1 MHDEDR
7 QDEGPDARLV
17 NVWAKL
23 RQMRWLFALAML
35 ALACGTSQTQSGG
48 RSATL
53 DPAALVSVCV
63 SNHHLTAATDSQN
76 ALGAPPVRF
85 TTTFRNCAWP
95 PPAYAAQDGYSEIV
109 VSEYAWESHPEVTGA
124 SAPDLVRSTCA
135 EVELAYTFQKQ
146 GPPSPATVQAASGA
160 VVDVFGKP
168 WANEPLP
175 FAHAATDVVIVHN
188 LSYTLERARCLR

>member
-1 MHDEDR
+1 MHAEDPR
-7 QDEGPDARLV
+7 DGRSDARVV

-23 RQMRWLFALAML
+23 RQMRCVFALAIL
-35 ALACGTSQTQSGG
+35 AAACGTSQTLSGAQ
-48 RSATL
+48 SATL

-63 SNHHLTAATDSQN
+63 SNHHMTGAADSQN
-76 ALGAPPVRF
+76 ALGAPPVKF
-85 TTTFRNCAWP
+85 TTTFRACAWP
-95 PPAYAAQDGYSEIV
+95 PPAFAAKDGYSEIV
-109 VSEYAWESHPEVTGA
+109 VSEYLWGSHPEVTDA

-146 GPPSPATVQAASGA
+146 GPPSPATVQATAGA
-160 VVDVFGKP
+160 VVDIFGKP

-188 LSYTLERARCLR
+188 LSYALERARCLR